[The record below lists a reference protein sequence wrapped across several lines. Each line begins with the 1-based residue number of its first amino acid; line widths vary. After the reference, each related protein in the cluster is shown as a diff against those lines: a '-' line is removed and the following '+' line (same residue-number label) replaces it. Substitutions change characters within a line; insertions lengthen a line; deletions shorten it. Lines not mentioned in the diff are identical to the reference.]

1 MGFSAPWLGRRGR
14 RVSSLRQV
22 NILDTFD
29 FRLVATVALAAK
41 NEGPALQNREGIQQA
56 TDRRGAQ

>member
-1 MGFSAPWLGRRGR
+1 
-14 RVSSLRQV
+14 LRQV

-29 FRLVATVALAAK
+29 FRLVATVALAAN
-41 NEGPALQNREGIQQA
+41 NEGHASQNRAVIQSA